1 MTMTSEIDTVP
12 SSELNNE
19 NNDYSAA
26 EESFAKMHLSSPSSF
41 PCIKPESLL
50 ATLATTSL

>member
-1 MTMTSEIDTVP
+1 MTSEIDTVP